1 MRQWLERLSIRYKLM
16 LLMLVV
22 ALAVLLLS
30 GASHGLN
37 QRQVL
42 QRSAIDELNALG
54 DMLAYNVAAALTFD
68 DPEAAAR
75 TLAALADRPQLL
87 GAYVYD
93 LDGGLFARY
102 PPSAEPLPP
111 DEYGPGGKGH
121 PGIGIEPDHL
131 HVVRAI
137 VIDDE
142 VIGHVH
148 LLDTPARVRA
158 ALNRSLAISALTLIA
173 AVVAALLLAHWL
185 QRLVSA
191 PILSL
196 TRAMERVSSAR
207 DYGVR
212 VSESRGDEL
221 GSLVHGFNDMLD
233 QIQQRDLRL
242 ESYREDLERQVHA
255 RTRELEHTVAALA
268 EARDRAEAASRAKSD
283 FLATM
288 SHEIRT
294 PMNAVL
300 GMAELL
306 RKSGLNARQ
315 IRFAETIQR
324 SGEALLE
331 IINDI
336 LDFSK
341 IEAGRL
347 SLERYDFELRA
358 LIEGTVQLFAES
370 ASIQGL
376 RLETELPEDLPV
388 RVNGDGARLRQIL
401 MNLIGNAVKFTAAG
415 EVRVR
420 ALTRQRAH
428 GGLILVVTVS
438 DTGPGIDP
446 TQQEDI
452 FEAFAQGDGSITR
465 DYGGTGLGLA
475 ICRQLARMMEGDIRV
490 DSAPGRGAAFTL
502 EARFDEACGRV
513 PPGILETGRVEHE
526 PEPDPNS
533 TLRGRVL
540 LVEDNPVNQ
549 EMATLMLEDLGLEV
563 IIADNGEEAVKA
575 FAHDAFDL
583 VLMDCHMPVMDGF
596 SATAAIRR
604 LEGEQ
609 RPASSVPIIA
619 LTANVQKGIE
629 QRCDEAGM
637 NGYLS
642 KPFSQRQLAARIAPW
657 VVARSPEAGG
667 GGGGGAPPLLD
678 PAVLDSIRALR
689 RDGRPDP
696 LTKVIGLYLDSAPKL
711 MSELRQGLESDAA
724 ELVQLAAH
732 TLKSSSAN
740 LGAHGFAATCRVLER
755 LARAGALDEAGGTLA
770 AAEAQFRELV
780 AALERLQRDS

>member
-1 MRQWLERLSIRYKLM
+1 MRHWLERLSIRYKLM

-22 ALAVLLLS
+22 AIAVLLLS

-75 TLAALADRPQLL
+75 TLGALADRPQLL

-111 DEYGPGGKGH
+111 NEYGPDGKGH

-158 ALNRSLAISALTLIA
+158 ALNRSLAISTLTLIM

-212 VSESRGDEL
+212 VNESRGDEL

-255 RTRELEHTVAALA
+255 RTRELERTVAALA

-376 RLETELPEDLPV
+376 RLETELPEDLPA

-428 GGLILVVTVS
+428 GGLILVVAVS

-490 DSAPGRGAAFTL
+490 DSAPGRGATFTL

-513 PPGILETGRVEHE
+513 HPGTLETGQIEHE
-526 PEPDPNS
+526 TDPDS

-563 IIADNGEEAVKA
+563 VIADNGEEAVKA

-609 RPASSVPIIA
+609 GPASPVPIIA

-657 VVARSPEAGG
+657 VVARSPVVGG
-667 GGGGGAPPLLD
+667 GGGGGAPALLD

-696 LTKVIGLYLDSAPKL
+696 LVKVIGLYLDSAPKL
-711 MSELRQGLESDAA
+711 MSELRQGLADDAA
-724 ELVQLAAH
+724 EVVQLAAH

-755 LARAGALDEAGGTLA
+755 LARAGELDEAGGTLA
-770 AAEAQFRELV
+770 AAETQFQELV